1 MELKEAL
8 KELPYKKQFYFKW
21 KNDYGMRN
29 SKTDEEAL
37 KQLAVKDFYVFEQ
50 WESSSEYQY
59 LMNMLIQSRIGRD
72 LQEIYEST
80 TEKAKSG
87 DEKAIKILFEIQKQI
102 AAMNKEI
109 SSKKPSKKKSES
121 VYDDLEL

>member
-59 LMNMLIQSRIGRD
+59 LMNLLIQSRIGQD
-72 LQEIYEST
+72 MQVIYEST
-80 TEKAKSG
+80 SEKAKQG
-87 DEKAIKILFEIQKQI
+87 DEKSIKILFEMQKQI
-102 AAMNKEI
+102 ASINKEI
-109 SSKKPSKKKSES
+109 KSMKPSKKKSES

>member
-21 KNDYGMRN
+21 KNNYGMRN

-50 WESSSEYQY
+50 WESSSEYQF

-72 LQEIYEST
+72 LQDIYEST

-102 AAMNKEI
+102 AAMNKEF
-109 SSKKPSKKKSES
+109 SSKKPSKKKSEN

>member
-1 MELKEAL
+1 MELKDAL

-21 KNDYGMRN
+21 KNDYGIRN
-29 SKTDEEAL
+29 PKTDEEAL
-37 KQLAVKDFYVFEQ
+37 KQLDVKSFYVFEQ
-50 WESSSEYQY
+50 WESSQEYQF
-59 LMNMLIQSRIGRD
+59 LMNMLIQSKIGKD
-72 LQEIYEST
+72 LQAIYEST
-80 TEKAKSG
+80 SEKAKQG

-102 AAMNKEI
+102 VAMNKEL